1 MAFNAGK
8 GKDNMGDE
16 DNKINRRRFLKT
28 SSLVAAGGLLLGPDA
43 IASALKNDLVAD
55 AVFFNG
61 KIVTLDAAGSTVGA
75 VAVKDGKILKVGPS
89 DEIRKLAGAST
100 HLVDLGGKTVV
111 PGLIDAHCHPMETI
125 MMKDG
130 WVDARYPACPSVK
143 QALTNIAAW
152 IKNTPKEKWVF
163 VACVSASENK
173 FAEKRLPNKAELD
186 AVAPDNPVIVAD
198 GAHLAVAN
206 SMALKMLGVTK
217 GVSALKG
224 GGRAI
229 LDKDGEPNGTLT
241 DAMGAVPT
249 TPTLNDLERYYGTG
263 IQDFWKQYGFT
274 SVMAITPAAA
284 LPVLQALSQKIKP
297 EIRYTV
303 SVWTDPNTEGMPE
316 NLDKFKIPA
325 TADSAYYSFGAIK
338 GWVDGENDC
347 RTGLMYERYKG
358 HFDTDPP
365 GDKGTLVTPLP
376 KAEHFAD
383 IANRNGVICMLHC
396 SGDKA
401 MDIGLDAYAN
411 SIKRRSKQTI
421 TRIEHFGMFQ
431 MSDEQLKRAGEMK
444 KQGLHISVQPTWLL
458 ELVKAD
464 IENMGGKLA
473 KTGFR
478 FRSMIDA
485 GLEPAA
491 GTDMTGIYLANI
503 NPFSAIYA
511 CVTRNSDAGIF
522 EPREA
527 VTVTEALKMWTVSAA
542 KSMGEEKV
550 KGSIE
555 PGKYADM
562 TVLSEDIFTMPKEG
576 LKNVKTLKTI
586 VGGAVVYESK

>member
-1 MAFNAGK
+1 MK
-8 GKDNMGDE
+8 VE
-16 DNKINRRRFLKT
+16 DNKITRRGFLKAT
-28 SSLVAAGGLLLGPDA
+28 SMAAAGGLLLGSDS
-43 IASALKNDLVAD
+43 IASGLEDDLRAD
-55 AVFFNG
+55 TVYFNG
-61 KIVTLDAAGSTVGA
+61 KIVTLDEAGSTVSG
-75 VAVKDGKILKVGPS
+75 VAVKGGKILRVGS
-89 DEIRKLAGAST
+89 ADEMKKLAGPST
-100 HLVDLGGKTVV
+100 RMVDLGGKTVV

-130 WVDARYPACPSVK
+130 WVDARFPACPSVK
-143 QALTNIAAW
+143 QALANIATW
-152 IKNTPKEKWVF
+152 IKHTPKEKWVF

-173 FAEKRLPNKAELD
+173 FVEKRLPTKAELD
-186 AVAPDNPVIVAD
+186 AVAPDNPVVLAD
-198 GAHLAVAN
+198 GTHLAVAN

-217 GVSALKG
+217 GVSTLKG

-241 DAMGAVPT
+241 DGMGAIPT
-249 TPTLNDLERYYGTG
+249 TPTLGDLERYYGSG
-263 IQDFWKQYGFT
+263 IQNFWKEYGFT
-274 SVMAITPAAA
+274 SLLAITPAAA
-284 LPVLQALSQKIKP
+284 LPVLQAVSQKKKP
-297 EIRYTV
+297 DIRYTV

-316 NLDKFKIPA
+316 NLDKFKMPA
-325 TADSAYYSFGAIK
+325 GADPAFYGFGAIK

-365 GDKGTLVTPLP
+365 GNKGTLVTPLAE
-376 KAEHFAD
+376 AEHFAD

-401 MDIGLDAYAN
+401 MDIGLDAYEHE
-411 SIKRRSKQTI
+411 IKTRSKQTI
-421 TRIEHFGMFQ
+421 MRIEHFGMFQ
-431 MSDEQLKRAGEMK
+431 MSDKQLKRASEMK
-444 KQGLHISVQPTWLL
+444 KQGLLISVQPTWLL

-464 IENMGGKLA
+464 YENMGAALA

-503 NPFSAIYA
+503 NPFAAIYA
-511 CVTRNSDAGIF
+511 CVTRSSDQGVF

-527 VTVTEALKMWTVSAA
+527 VTVTEALKMWTIWAA
-542 KSMGEEKV
+542 KSMGEADV

-562 TVLSEDIFTMPKEG
+562 TVLSDDIFTMPKEG

-586 VGGAVVYESK
+586 VGGNVVYEAT

>member
-1 MAFNAGK
+1 MK
-8 GKDNMGDE
+8 KQDK
-16 DNKINRRRFLKT
+16 KISRRGFLKA
-28 SSLVAAGGLLLGPDA
+28 SSLAAAGGFLLGPNT
-43 IASALKNDLVAD
+43 IASALEGGVIPDVI
-55 AVFFNG
+55 FFNG
-61 KIVTLDAAGSTVGA
+61 KIVTLDAAGSTVEA
-75 VAVKDGKILKVGPS
+75 VAVKDGNILKVGGS
-89 DEIRKLAGAST
+89 DEMKKLAGAPT
-100 HLVDLGGKTVV
+100 RLVDLKGKTVV

-130 WVDARYPACPSVK
+130 WVDARFPACPSVK
-143 QALTNIAAW
+143 QALANIAAW
-152 IKNTPKEKWVF
+152 LKNTPKEKWVF

-173 FAEKRLPNKAELD
+173 FVEKRLPTKAELD
-186 AVAPDNPVIVAD
+186 SVAPDNPLVLAD

-217 GVSALKG
+217 GVSKLKG
-224 GGRAI
+224 GGRAM

-241 DAMGAVPT
+241 DGMGAIPT
-249 TPTLNDLERYYGTG
+249 TPTLADLERYYSTG
-263 IQDFWKQYGFT
+263 IQDFWKPYGFT
-274 SVMAITPAAA
+274 SVLAITPAAA
-284 LPVLQALSQKIKP
+284 LPVLQAIAKKTKP

-316 NLDKFKIPA
+316 DLDKFKMPA
-325 TADSAYYSFGAIK
+325 GADPAFYRFGAIK

-376 KAEHFAD
+376 TAEHFAD
-383 IANRNGVICMLHC
+383 IANRNGVMCMLHC

-401 MDIGLDAYAN
+401 MDIGLDAYAHE
-411 SIKRRSKQTI
+411 IKTRSKQTI
-421 TRIEHFGMFQ
+421 MRIEHFGMFQ
-431 MSDEQLKRAGEMK
+431 MSDGQLKRAREMK

-464 IENMGGKLA
+464 YENMGGELA

-511 CVTRNSDAGIF
+511 CVTRTSDMGVFLPEQAISV
-522 EPREA
+522 A
-527 VTVTEALKMWTVSAA
+527 EALKMWTIWAA

-562 TVLSEDIFTMPKEG
+562 TVLSDDIFTMPKER
-576 LKNVKTLKTI
+576 LKDVRTVKTI
-586 VGGAVVYESK
+586 VGGDVVYEAK

>member
-1 MAFNAGK
+1 M
-8 GKDNMGDE
+8 
-16 DNKINRRRFLKT
+16 FLT
-28 SSLVAAGGLLLGPDA
+28 GMPISCLVAATAILGLMVAGIASNSPAAEPDA
-43 IASALKNDLVAD
+43 VYFD
-55 AVFFNG
+55 G
-61 KIVTLDAAGSTVGA
+61 KIVTLDAEGSTVSG
-75 VAVKDGKILKVGPS
+75 VAVKDGKILKVGAA
-89 DEIRKLAGAST
+89 DEIKKLAGAST
-100 HLVDLGGKTVV
+100 RLVDLGGKTVV

-143 QALTNIAAW
+143 QALANIGAW
-152 IKNTPKEKWVF
+152 IQHTPKGKWVF

-173 FAEKRLPNKAELD
+173 FVEKRLPTKAELD
-186 AVAPDNPVIVAD
+186 SVAPDNPVILAD
-198 GAHLAVAN
+198 GTHLAVAN
-206 SMALKMLGVTK
+206 SMALATLGITK
-217 GVSALKG
+217 GVSTLKG

-229 LDKDGEPNGTLT
+229 LNKDGEPNGTLT

-249 TPTLNDLERYYGTG
+249 TPTLSDLERYYTRG
-263 IQDFWKQYGFT
+263 IQDFWKPYGFT
-274 SVMAITPAAA
+274 SLLAITPAAA
-284 LPVLQALSQKIKP
+284 LPVLQAVSQKMKP
-297 EIRYTV
+297 DIRYTV

-316 NLDKFKIPA
+316 NLDKFKMPA
-325 TADSAYYSFGAIK
+325 AADPAFYCFGAIK
-338 GWVDGENDC
+338 AWVDGENDC
-347 RTGLMYERYKG
+347 RTGLMYERYMG

-376 KAEHFAD
+376 EAEHFAD
-383 IANRNGVICMLHC
+383 IANRNGVMCMLHC

-401 MDIGLDAYAN
+401 MDMGLDAYERE
-411 SIKRRSKQTI
+411 IKTRFKQTI
-421 TRIEHFGMFQ
+421 MRIEHFGMFQ
-431 MSDEQLKRAGEMK
+431 MSDEQLKRASEMK
-444 KQGLHISVQPTWLL
+444 KQGLFISIQPTWLL

-464 IENMGGKLA
+464 FENMGGQLA

-511 CVTRNSDAGIF
+511 CVTRNSDQGIF

-527 VTVTEALKMWTVSAA
+527 VTVEEALKMWTIWAA

-562 TVLSEDIFTMPKEG
+562 TVLSDDVFTMPKEN
-576 LKNVKTLKTI
+576 LKDVKVLKTI
-586 VGGAVVYESK
+586 VGGDVVYEAK